1 MEALLESAVAARA
14 PPRPVP
20 VRREQ
25 RRGASA
31 VAINCVAGRIAAPHR
46 SAAGARVASS
56 PRRLVARASPR
67 QGSDSMWEVLE
78 AAGVSSGSQRGASTA
93 AVPPPSPPPIGSDPP
108 SAAQTL
114 LDGLTEQPSGMLRGL
129 VAQLK
134 EAVQAIGGAP
144 TAGEAAGP
152 VRLEGAGNAGLGGL
166 ADQLSGLLAS
176 ARDALPALELPGSP
190 DLEALLER
198 ADAAVERVGDGSL
211 LEQGVELLLAESAKL
226 GNVEDPELVGRL
238 RNFGVPAPL
247 TKVLAEALDFEFD
260 LADDGAPGVVALLLV
275 AIALVA
281 IFASVRRRSK
291 ASTNLPPLQN
301 PPGDEAAGRLP
312 AVYDPE
318 ASAAYFE
325 RRPALLVS
333 RLAELASKSAAFLL
347 GVAIDRR
354 TGAAR
359 VSLSITPGKH
369 HLTSSNATA
378 LKACDVL
385 HYYRP
390 HVIPAL

>member
-1 MEALLESAVAARA
+1 
-14 PPRPVP
+14 
-20 VRREQ
+20 
-25 RRGASA
+25 
-31 VAINCVAGRIAAPHR
+31 
-46 SAAGARVASS
+46 
-56 PRRLVARASPR
+56 
-67 QGSDSMWEVLE
+67 MWEVLE

-134 EAVQAIGGAP
+134 EAVQEIGGAP

-226 GNVEDPELVGRL
+226 GNFEDPELVGRL

-281 IFASVRRRSK
+281 VFASVRRRSK
-291 ASTNLPPLQN
+291 
-301 PPGDEAAGRLP
+301 GDEAAGRLP

-325 RRPALLVS
+325 RRPALLVG

-385 HYYRP
+385 HYRP